1 VNARCLENFDL
12 DALPVTQF
20 DGQNWEQ
27 SAARER
33 AKDRI

>member
-1 VNARCLENFDL
+1 LENFDL

-20 DGQNWEQ
+20 DGRNWEQ

-33 AKDRI
+33 VMQRI